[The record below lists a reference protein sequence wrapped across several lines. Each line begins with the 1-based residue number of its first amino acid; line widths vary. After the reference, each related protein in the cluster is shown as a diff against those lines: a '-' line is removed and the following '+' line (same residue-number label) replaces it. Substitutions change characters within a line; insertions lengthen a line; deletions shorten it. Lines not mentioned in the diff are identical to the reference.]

1 MLPLHHRARLHLYRI
16 HLINKKGKN
25 RSNSEIKLHSMNWY
39 KKSNSS
45 VSYTG
50 IMLDEASHQILI
62 ERMST
67 FIPKGWKI
75 YAHHMTINLGPAKDK
90 KEVGKI
96 VNLTASEWAKD
107 DKVIAVG
114 VHGYDVKDGRKPHV
128 TVAVN
133 AEFGGKPKDSN
144 LLSGWQPISQ
154 PIPLAGV
161 IKEVPMKQ

>member
-1 MLPLHHRARLHLYRI
+1 MLPLHHGAILYLYRI
-16 HLINKKGKN
+16 QSSNKRGKN
-25 RSNSEIKLHSMNWY
+25 SRNSEIKLYDMNWY
-39 KKSNSS
+39 KKANST

-50 IMLDEASHQILI
+50 ILLDQASHQMLI

-75 YAHHMTINLGPAKDK
+75 YAHHMTINMGPAKNK
-90 KEVGKI
+90 KDVGKI
-96 VNLTASEWAKD
+96 INLTASEWAKD
-107 DKVIAVG
+107 EKVIAVG
-114 VHGYDVKDGRKPHV
+114 VQGYDIKDGRKPHV

-133 AEFGGKPKDSN
+133 TEVGGKPKDSN

-161 IKEVPMKQ
+161 VQEVPTQQ